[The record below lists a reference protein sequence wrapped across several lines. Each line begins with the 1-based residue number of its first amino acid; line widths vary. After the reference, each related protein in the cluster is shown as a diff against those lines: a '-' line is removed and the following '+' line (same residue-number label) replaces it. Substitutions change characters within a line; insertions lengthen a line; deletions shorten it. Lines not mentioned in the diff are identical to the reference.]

1 MASLLQVPQVT
12 SGGSGTASPNPE
24 LKKKPTAVL
33 NKPISKGKGEVSLSA
48 FAFLFSEYIQYSQ
61 SKVSNLNDLEKRLSD
76 IGYAVGVRLL
86 ELITFREK
94 NNKRETKL
102 VGILQFIS
110 YTVWK
115 VLFGKQADS
124 LEKSNEQDDE
134 CKTIPLEKKS

>member
-1 MASLLQVPQVT
+1 LHPFCA
-12 SGGSGTASPNPE
+12 G
-24 LKKKPTAVL
+24 
-33 NKPISKGKGEVSLSA
+33 
-48 FAFLFSEYIQYSQ
+48 YS
-61 SKVSNLNDLEKRLSD
+61 
-76 IGYAVGVRLL
+76 VGVRLL
-86 ELITFREK
+86 EVITFREK

-134 CKTIPLEKKS
+134 YMINENQPLSVTKFISTPKDYSGLNCSYFVAGIVEGILDAAEFPARVTAHLVGDRNPKTVILIKFNPEVVARSSEN